1 MSKPDVKFLAIVAV
15 LLLLC
20 AVIPLVLVPKER
32 KEGFMSEKETVGMW
46 FGIGFLFLIF
56 FALLFFRVFI
66 PISRG

>member
-15 LLLLC
+15 ILLLC
-20 AVIPLVLVPKER
+20 AAVPLVLAQKKKMEEFLNER
-32 KEGFMSEKETVGMW
+32 ETVGMW